1 MNCRILITVLLVVT
15 GYCFAQNQALDRGS
29 ILISASGSYSSQGGE
44 LYEDLAEQNKNS
56 TTITE
61 SFVYFIQDHYFAGQ
75 AGSCAGMSQ
84 GTWKNTEFSLGPRLG
99 IAMGQPHDIVLP
111 FIACDYRL
119 ISVFEMNNK
128 YWGSDLVLGG
138 GLVIT
143 LHQHLGILIDVG
155 YHLIRLNHNSWS
167 EAKTGS
173 NLLVTIGFAGMFN

>member
-1 MNCRILITVLLVVT
+1 MVT
-15 GYCFAQNQALDRGS
+15 GYCFSQNQALDQGS
-29 ILISASGSYSSQGGE
+29 ILISASGCYSSQGGE

-75 AGSCAGMSQ
+75 AGSWTGISQ

-99 IAMGQPHDIVLP
+99 IAMGQQHDMILP
-111 FIACDYRL
+111 FIACDYRF
-119 ISVFEMNNK
+119 ISVFETNNK
-128 YWGSDLVLGG
+128 YWGSDLVFSG
-138 GLVIT
+138 GLIIT
-143 LHQHLGILIDVG
+143 LHQHLGILIDAG
-155 YHLIRLNHNSWS
+155 YHHIRLNHNSWT